1 MTLTPRQM
9 AQAKFASHMDQS
21 DLAKV
26 ERIKEF
32 RSRHI
37 KSKRDG
43 EVAALYAKLMMNTQI
58 ESEKLAGI
66 VITGISGSGKT
77 HLIRSMEAHP
87 AFRPYRDPNNPD
99 VEMLPYISLDA
110 PPNAKP
116 EELIAAIVKK
126 CGFPVVAA
134 GKVPEM
140 IDLAMRWFERRRV
153 MFVHID
159 EFQHALRSSTPI
171 QIRGI
176 QDAVKQL
183 IQIGAPWPV
192 QIILS
197 GTPQL
202 TAFRDTNPE
211 LSGRTFPFPL
221 TGLSPT
227 DDAQLVEKVCVGI
240 IREHAGLRHSGIG
253 EDDFYPRLLKAANYQ
268 FGSLVSFTRLACE
281 AVIVADRDVVTHDDF
296 VDVFVMLSG
305 ERDIALNVL
314 AAANWQGIQLPAA
327 MVSGDSYK
335 TAAKR
340 NVRTFGVR

>member
-9 AQAKFASHMDQS
+9 AQAKFASHMDPR

-26 ERIKEF
+26 ARIKEF

-43 EVAALYAKLMMNTQI
+43 EVNALYAKLMMNTQI
-58 ESEKLAGI
+58 GSEKLAGI

-77 HLIRSMEAHP
+77 HLIRSMESHP
-87 AFRPYRDPNNPD
+87 AFQPYRDPDDPD

-116 EELIAAIVKK
+116 EELIAAIVKR
-126 CGFPVVAA
+126 CGFPVSTA

-140 IDLAMRWFERRRV
+140 IDLAMKWLERRRV

-159 EFQHALRSSTPI
+159 EFQHALRSSTAI

-183 IQIGAPWPV
+183 IQISAPWPI

-197 GTPQL
+197 GTPAL

-227 DDAQLVEKVCVGI
+227 EDAQLVEKVCVGI
-240 IREHAGLRHSGIG
+240 IEEHARLRHRGIG
-253 EDDFYPRLLKAANYQ
+253 EGDFYPRLLKAANYQ

-281 AVIVADRDVVTHDDF
+281 DVILSDRKEVTLEDF
-296 VDVFVMLSG
+296 SNVFVMLSG
-305 ERDIALNVL
+305 ERDPVLNMLVSS
-314 AAANWQGIQLPAA
+314 NWQNIQLPEA
-327 MVSGDSYK
+327 MVSGEAYK
-335 TAAKR
+335 IAAKR
-340 NVRTFGVR
+340 NVRTFEVR